1 MPDAHVSECRYRAQL
16 RLKSGI
22 AHTVQLSN
30 NARRPGPARASL
42 VVVAS
47 RIRVAL
53 VLRGDIASL
62 LVCGMSGKS
71 RFVMKPLAG
80 RAALAFALVRVRIK
94 KVEKVLGEPLGVP
107 RCGTILPVGR

>member
-1 MPDAHVSECRYRAQL
+1 MQFS
-16 RLKSGI
+16 K
-22 AHTVQLSN
+22 N
-30 NARRPGPARASL
+30 MRPVALASPVL
-42 VVVAS
+42 GAG

-80 RAALAFALVRVRIK
+80 RAALAFALVMVRIK
-94 KVEKVLGEPLGVP
+94 KVEKVLGELPGVP
-107 RCGTILPVGR
+107 RCGTILPADR